1 MNQGALGI
9 TLHPVADKLDY
20 YFPAAEETKGQESP
34 PPEQRRKQKNA
45 GTAAYNT
52 TVGVVSVWI
61 EHKNLTLN
69 ETLLI
74 CWQTS

>member
-34 PPEQRRKQKNA
+34 PPAQRRK
-45 GTAAYNT
+45 
-52 TVGVVSVWI
+52 
-61 EHKNLTLN
+61 
-69 ETLLI
+69 
-74 CWQTS
+74 